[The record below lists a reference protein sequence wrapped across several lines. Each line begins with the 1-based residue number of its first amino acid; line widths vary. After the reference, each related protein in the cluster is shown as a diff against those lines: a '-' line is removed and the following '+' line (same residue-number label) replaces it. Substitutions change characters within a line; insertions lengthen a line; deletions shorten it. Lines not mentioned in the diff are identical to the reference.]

1 MLEWLDFWVLGPAF
15 SWGSAG
21 DWCTG
26 ILFSWRRKEC
36 TSGCLVENS
45 GSVCSSYCSTV
56 KREVRWWGAPRC
68 GCVTLY
74 RNLFCWQEANARTM
88 YSLAVGMLSQRS
100 ISSEV
105 MSLPSQIA
113 PVFFQLCC
121 KAGCLPSA
129 RLLVGWCK
137 AGLAAEGM
145 GNSTF
150 HKLAGI
156 RRKAI
161 GKFPFGIWLSGLSV
175 PASQA
180 VIVHKKSSPC

>member
-1 MLEWLDFWVLGPAF
+1 MWVCYSVQEPVLLAGGKRSNNVFVGCWHAF
-15 SWGSAG
+15 P
-21 DWCTG
+21 
-26 ILFSWRRKEC
+26 
-36 TSGCLVENS
+36 
-45 GSVCSSYCSTV
+45 
-56 KREVRWWGAPRC
+56 EVHQLR
-68 GCVTLY
+68 
-74 RNLFCWQEANARTM
+74 
-88 YSLAVGMLSQRS
+88 
-100 ISSEV
+100 EV

-113 PVFFQLCC
+113 PVFFQLC
-121 KAGCLPSA
+121 
-129 RLLVGWCK
+129 CK

-180 VIVHKKSSPC
+180 VIVHKKSSLC